1 MNRRTLRQAAALVVV
16 ILVAGPAA
24 AQNAGSDW
32 LIVPG
37 VGIGT
42 VRLGMPVADVLR
54 IAGPSQD
61 AYSHGVGP
69 ETGGRLYYWFTTQG
83 SRTAQTNDGG
93 RVWTLGVFGDPQ
105 FATPA
110 GLHVGS
116 TPADVEQAMGTP
128 SRVSRD
134 DAQDRSQFVYDGS
147 GIAFV
152 VGGDPARVAG
162 ILVFE
167 PGTRQTP

>member
-1 MNRRTLRQAAALVVV
+1 MQARTLRQAAALVV
-16 ILVAGPAA
+16 LVFAAGPAA

-37 VGIGT
+37 VGIGA
-42 VRLGMPVADVLR
+42 VRLGMPVADALR
-54 IAGPSQD
+54 IAGPTQD
-61 AYSHGVGP
+61 AYSQGVGP
-69 ETGGRLYYWFTTQG
+69 ATGGRLYYWFTTQG

-93 RVWTLGVFGDPQ
+93 RVGTLGVFGDPE
-105 FATPA
+105 FATPG
-110 GLHVGS
+110 GLRVGS
-116 TPADVEQAMGTP
+116 TPADVEQAMGAP

-134 DAQDRSQFVYDGS
+134 DAQDRTQFIYDGS

-167 PGTRQTP
+167 PGTRGTP